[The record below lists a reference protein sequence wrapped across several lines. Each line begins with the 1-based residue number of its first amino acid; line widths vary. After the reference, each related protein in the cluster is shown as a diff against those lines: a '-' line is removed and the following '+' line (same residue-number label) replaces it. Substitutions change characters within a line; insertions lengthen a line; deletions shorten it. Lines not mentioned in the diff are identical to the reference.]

1 MDARSLARTL
11 AYLRI
16 ALGAGLVVAPAR
28 SARGWVGEDG
38 TSRAAQVMGIA
49 VGARDVAVAAGTLR
63 ALAKQEDARP
73 WVAASVLC
81 DAADAAANISRRD
94 ALPATGAIG
103 VTALAGSAAAIGLWL
118 LKELSQVR

>member
-1 MDARSLARTL
+1 MDARTL
-11 AYLRI
+11 AKSIAYLRA

-63 ALAKQEDARP
+63 ALSSGEDARP
-73 WVAASVLC
+73 WLAASVLC

-94 ALPATGAIG
+94 ALPATGALG
-103 VTALAGSAAAIGLWL
+103 VTALAGGAALLGLWL
-118 LKELSQVR
+118 LKELD

>member
-1 MDARSLARTL
+1 MDARTL
-11 AYLRI
+11 AKSIAYLRA

-63 ALAKQEDARP
+63 TLSRGEDARS
-73 WVAASVLC
+73 WLAASVLC

-94 ALPATGAIG
+94 ALPPTGAVG
-103 VTALAGSAAAIGLWL
+103 VTALAGGAALLGLWL
-118 LKELSQVR
+118 LKELD

>member
-1 MDARSLARTL
+1 MDARSLAKSL
-11 AYLRI
+11 AYLRV

-38 TSRAAQVMGIA
+38 TTPAAQVMGIA

-63 ALAKQEDARP
+63 AFARDEDVRP
-73 WVAASVLC
+73 WLAASVLC
-81 DAADAAANISRRD
+81 DAADAAANLSRRG

-103 VTALAGSAAAIGLWL
+103 VTALAGSAALVGLWL
-118 LKELSQVR
+118 LKELS

>member
-1 MDARSLARTL
+1 MDARTL
-11 AYLRI
+11 AKSIAYLRA

-63 ALAKQEDARP
+63 ALSRGEDARS
-73 WVAASVLC
+73 WLAASVLC

-94 ALPATGAIG
+94 ALPATGALG
-103 VTALAGSAAAIGLWL
+103 VTALAGGAALLGLWL
-118 LKELSQVR
+118 LKELD